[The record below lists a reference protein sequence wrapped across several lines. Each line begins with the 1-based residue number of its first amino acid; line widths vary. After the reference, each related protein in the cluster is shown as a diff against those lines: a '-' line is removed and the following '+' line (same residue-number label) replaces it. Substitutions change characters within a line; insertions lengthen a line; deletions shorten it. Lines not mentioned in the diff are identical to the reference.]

1 MISFIKNFFLRNI
14 YLILAGIF
22 LFLASFAINAYLSG
36 NATTGILR
44 NSIES
49 FLQQREND
57 FQKLI
62 RNELKVRRLSDKNY
76 SLGELND
83 LMDKQYGILIYE
95 RNHPFSEHLTFW
107 SDQSSVLPDS
117 FLIKPDGNYF
127 VNLSNG
133 QFEIIK
139 HSYNEMLPYPL
150 TLMALIPIR
159 WQYFISPE
167 NLKPAFVGFPSA
179 DIRVRITTDPT
190 PFPVRNQQG
199 KALFY
204 LVKTDSY
211 HAAKYS
217 IFLLLVVFTGVLLLL
232 VVIHNMA
239 HAIAENYNR
248 WAGIIFLILTLLFI
262 RIITYYFPGIFHF
275 RQYELFDPT
284 IYSSNFILRSLGDLL
299 INALLFCWVV
309 LFVRQEI
316 GEYRIPL
323 FRSFLKTGL
332 LVLAMMTILVT
343 TTFLFADI
351 VQSLVADA
359 RISFNVT
366 NFFSLTI
373 YSFIGFIVL
382 AAMALSYFI
391 FTQILIRMI
400 RDYLEGNT
408 LIISIVAATIG
419 LAILTAHSRTN
430 VVELEIYVLVWLIC
444 YLLLMIRIMVTGLHF
459 KLNIS
464 EIMFWL
470 FIFSSSISVIIIFE
484 NRKIELEQR
493 KSFADR
499 LAEQIDPSSEK
510 LVSMSLIYFEN
521 DLLLRQFDRFRNPVE
536 NHYLKDSL
544 INNNFSAYLSKY
556 DTKIYT
562 YDSSEK
568 PLYNQVSV
576 SYDTL
581 NTIFKLQGKPT
592 TIPNL
597 MYYEKAYDKFSYIYK
612 KVIGGSSGKISGY
625 LFVQAEPRS
634 YKSEGLAPQLTQQRK
649 EYLPEYSPVY
659 SYAIYSNNEL
669 VTYYNNYP
677 FPTQLDDSL
686 VPRKDFVQRK
696 NNGYD
701 ELWHPIS
708 DGKVIVIAKKDNLLI
723 EAITLFS
730 YLFSAFLILVAL
742 FWISSVLIQTRL
754 HWQQLRRYLQLNIR
768 NQIQTTIIFVS
779 LFLFLVIGVST
790 IFFLINRYN
799 RNNQDRLSASLKV
812 VSGEIGS
819 RLVSFANSA
828 NVSNP
833 VKQMPREDLDRIV
846 NNVAEIHN
854 ADINL
859 YDVNGSLIVSSNP
872 FIYTKGMLSEQMNPL
887 AYYYMNRLNSIE
899 FFNQE
904 RMGGIGF
911 QSIYCPI
918 RLEKGASTGYIN
930 IPSFNTEDELNDE
943 ISRFLVT
950 IINLNVF
957 IFLIAGTIAVFL
969 TNRITTSFSLIAE
982 KMQEVN
988 LSKTNEVIVWKK
1000 NDEIGGL
1007 IREYNKMVS
1016 KLVESA
1022 SALAKSER
1030 EGAWREMARQ
1040 VAHEIKNPLTP
1051 MKLSIQ
1057 YLQKANNSDAPNVKE
1072 LTANVA
1078 KTLVEQI
1085 DHLSKIASD
1094 FSQFAHIGNPQN
1106 EVLDLHEMLHSL
1118 ISLYE
1123 TMENV
1128 QLKWE
1133 PVTDKILVFAD
1144 KTQINRLFTNLLQ
1157 NATEACYD
1165 QEVCKIDIREE
1176 IIDEFVLISVNDNG
1190 EGIPDQMRSKI
1201 FIPNFTTKSS
1211 GTGLGLAMSKTIAE
1225 QARGKIWFETSEGMG
1240 TTFFVKI
1247 PLYMETA
1254 EEKPN
1259 FIKYFY
1265 ISVIVCSSQMHPFE
1279 PA

>member
-1 MISFIKNFFLRNI
+1 LILFLKNFLLRNI
-14 YLILAGIF
+14 YLIGTGIF
-22 LFLASFAINAYLSG
+22 LFISAFAINTYLSG
-36 NATTGILR
+36 NSTTRILR

-49 FLQQREND
+49 FLQEREND

-62 RNELKVRRLSDKNY
+62 RNELKIRRLSDKNF
-76 SLGELND
+76 SLTELED

-117 FLIKPDGNYF
+117 ILLKADGNYF
-127 VNLSNG
+127 VTLSNG

-139 HSYNEMLPYPL
+139 RSYPQMVPYPMTVL
-150 TLMALIPIR
+150 ALIPVR
-159 WQYFISPE
+159 RQYFISPE
-167 NLKPAFVGFPSA
+167 NLKPSFVGFPSA
-179 DIRVRITTDPT
+179 ENRVRISAITT
-190 PFPVRNQQG
+190 PFPVKNREGQT
-199 KALFY
+199 LFY
-204 LVKTDSY
+204 LAKTESY
-211 HAAKYS
+211 HAAKFS
-217 IFLLLVVFTGVLLLL
+217 LLLLLVVFTGVLLLL
-232 VVIHNMA
+232 AVIHNMA
-239 HAIAENYNR
+239 HALVEKYGR
-248 WAGIIFLILTLLFI
+248 LPGISFLVLTLLI
-262 RIITYYFPGIFHF
+262 LRIITYYFPGIFHF

-299 INALLFCWVV
+299 INALLACWIVI
-309 LFVRQEI
+309 FIQQEI
-316 GEYRIPL
+316 GEYRIPR
-323 FRSFLKTGL
+323 FRGFSKRGL
-332 LVLAMMTILVT
+332 VVLVTMTILVV
-343 TTFLFADI
+343 TTFLFAAI

-373 YSFIGFIVL
+373 YSFIGFIIL
-382 AAMALSYFI
+382 AALALSYFI
-391 FTQILIRMI
+391 FTQILLRLV
-400 RDYLEGNT
+400 RSYLEGSL
-408 LIISIVAATIG
+408 LIISIVVATIG
-419 LAILTAHSRTN
+419 LGLLTFYSKTPM
-430 VVELEIYVLVWLIC
+430 VELDIYVLIWLLC
-444 YLLLMIRIMVTGLHF
+444 YLWLMIRNMITGLRF
-459 KLNIS
+459 RLNIS

-493 KSFADR
+493 KGLADR
-499 LAEQIDPSSEK
+499 LAAQIDPNSEK
-510 LVSMSLIYFEN
+510 LFNMSLIYFEN
-521 DLLLRQFDRFRNPVE
+521 DFLQLQYDRFHNPVE

-544 INNNFSAYLSKY
+544 INGNFSVYLNKF

-562 YDSSEK
+562 YDSAEK
-568 PLYNQVSV
+568 PLYNQVPV

-581 NTIFKLQGKPT
+581 NTIFKLQGKTT

-612 KVIGGSSGKISGY
+612 RTILSASGRLLGY
-625 LFVQAEPRS
+625 LFVQADPRS

-649 EYLPEYSPVY
+649 EYLPEYSPIY
-659 SYAIYSNNEL
+659 SYAIYSDNAL

-677 FPTQLDDSL
+677 FPTQLNDSML
-686 VPRKDFVQRK
+686 PRKDFVQRK

-701 ELWHPIS
+701 ELWHTLS
-708 DGKVIVIAKKDNLLI
+708 DDKIIVIAKKDNLLI

-742 FWISSVLIQTRL
+742 FWISTVLIQTRL
-754 HWQQLRRYLQLNIR
+754 HWEQLKKFLQLNIR
-768 NQIQTTIIFVS
+768 SQIQTTIIFVS

-799 RNNQDRLSASLKV
+799 RNNQDRLSSSLKII
-812 VSGEIGS
+812 SGEINT
-819 RLVSFANSA
+819 RLNAYATVA

-833 VKQMPREDLDRIV
+833 VKQIPREDLDRII
-846 NNVAEIHN
+846 NTVAEIHN

-859 YDVNGSLIVSSNP
+859 YDLNGFLIVSSNP
-872 FIYTKGMLSEQMNPL
+872 FIYTKGILSDQMNPL
-887 AYYYMNRLNSIE
+887 AFYYMNRLKSIE

-904 RMGGIGF
+904 KMGEISF
-911 QSIYCPI
+911 QSIYCPL
-918 RLEKGASTGYIN
+918 REEKTTGKAYVN
-930 IPSFNTEDELNDE
+930 IPSFNSEYELNDE
-943 ISRFLVT
+943 ISKFLVT

-969 TNRITTSFSLIAE
+969 TNRITSSFSLISE
-982 KMQEVN
+982 KMREVN
-988 LSKTNEVIVWKK
+988 LSRTNEMIEWKK

-1007 IREYNKMVS
+1007 IREYNKMVAQ
-1016 KLVESA
+1016 LGESA

-1057 YLQKANNSDAPNVKE
+1057 YLQKANNSGAPNVKE

-1094 FSQFAHIGNPQN
+1094 FSQFAHIGNPVN
-1106 EVLDLHEMLHSL
+1106 ERVDLHELLSTL
-1118 ISLYE
+1118 TSLYE

-1128 QLKWE
+1128 MFKWV
-1133 PVTDKILVFAD
+1133 PVHSKIFVYAD
-1144 KTQINRLFTNLLQ
+1144 KTQLNRLFTNLLQ
-1157 NATEACYD
+1157 NALEACND
-1165 QEVCKIDIREE
+1165 QQTCTISIYEELKEDYILIR
-1176 IIDEFVLISVNDNG
+1176 IRDNG
-1190 EGIPDQMRSKI
+1190 EGIPEQMRSKI

-1211 GTGLGLAMSKTIAE
+1211 GTGLGLAMSKTIVE
-1225 QARGKIWFETSEGMG
+1225 QAKGNIWFETQEDAG
-1240 TTFFVKI
+1240 TTFFVEL
-1247 PLYMETA
+1247 PLEKEKN
-1254 EEKPN
+1254 EE
-1259 FIKYFY
+1259 
-1265 ISVIVCSSQMHPFE
+1265 
-1279 PA
+1279 

>member
-1 MISFIKNFFLRNI
+1 LISFLKNFLLRNS

-22 LFLASFAINAYLSG
+22 LFIAAFGINAYLSG
-36 NATTGILR
+36 NSTTRILR

-49 FLQQREND
+49 FLQEREND

-62 RNELKVRRLSDKNY
+62 KNELKIRRLSDKNY
-76 SLGELND
+76 SLSELSD
-83 LMDKQYGILIYE
+83 IMDKQYGILIYE

-117 FLIKPDGNYF
+117 ILLKPDGNYF

-139 HSYNEMLPYPL
+139 HSFNQMVPYPL
-150 TLMALIPIR
+150 TVVALIPVR

-179 DIRVRITTDPT
+179 ENRVRITSVPSL
-190 PFPVRNQQG
+190 FPVRNRDGQT
-199 KALFY
+199 LFY
-204 LVKTDSY
+204 LVKTLSY

-217 IFLLLVVFTGVLLLL
+217 LILLLVVFTGVLLFL

-239 HAIAENYNR
+239 HAIVERYNR
-248 WAGIIFLILTLLFI
+248 MAGIIFLVLTLVCL
-262 RIITYYFPGIFHF
+262 RIVTYYFPGIFHF

-299 INALLFCWVV
+299 INALLFCWIV
-309 LFVRQEI
+309 LFIHQEI
-316 GEYRIPL
+316 GTYRIPL
-323 FRSFLKTGL
+323 FRGL
-332 LVLAMMTILVT
+332 TKRSLVIFGTMTILVT
-343 TTFLFADI
+343 TTFLYADI
-351 VQSLVADA
+351 LQGLVADA

-373 YSFIGFIVL
+373 YSIVSFIIL
-382 AAMALSYFI
+382 AALALSYFI
-391 FTQILIRMI
+391 FTQILLRLIRN
-400 RDYLEGNT
+400 YLEGNL
-408 LIISIVAATIG
+408 LIISIIAASVG
-419 LAILTAHSRTN
+419 LGLLTFQSKTRL
-430 VVELEIYVLVWLIC
+430 VELDIYVLVWLLC
-444 YLLLMIRIMVTGLHF
+444 YLWLMIRNLISGLHF
-459 KLNIS
+459 RLNIS

-470 FIFSSSISVIIIFE
+470 FIFSGSISVIIIFE
-484 NRKIELEQR
+484 NKKIELEQR
-493 KSFADR
+493 KRLADR

-521 DLLLRQFDRFRNPVE
+521 DLMQRQFVRFRNPVE

-544 INNNFSAYLSKY
+544 INANFSAYLSKY

-562 YDSSEK
+562 YDSAEK
-568 PLYNQVSV
+568 PLYNQISV

-612 KVIGGSSGKISGY
+612 KTILDRAGRISGY

-634 YKSEGLAPQLTQQRK
+634 YKSEGLAPQLTQQHK

-659 SYAIYSNNEL
+659 SYAIYIDNEL
-669 VTYYNNYP
+669 LTYYNNYP
-677 FPTQLDDSL
+677 FPTELNDSI

-701 ELWHPIS
+701 ELWHTVSYDKI
-708 DGKVIVIAKKDNLLI
+708 IVIAKKDNLVI

-742 FWISSVLIQTRL
+742 FWVSSVLIQTRL
-754 HWQQLRRYLQLNIR
+754 HWQQLKRFLQLNIR
-768 NQIQTTIIFVS
+768 TQIQTTIIFVS

-812 VSGEIGS
+812 ISGEIGT
-819 RLVSFANSA
+819 RLQSYQSVARI
-828 NVSNP
+828 SNP
-833 VKQMPREDLDRIV
+833 VKQMPREDLDKIV
-846 NNVAEIHN
+846 NSVAEIHN

-872 FIYTKGMLSEQMNPL
+872 FIYTKGMLSDQMNPL
-887 AYYYMNRLNSIE
+887 AFYYMNRLNSIE

-904 RMGGIGF
+904 KMGGISF
-911 QSIYCPI
+911 QSIYCPL
-918 RLEKGASTGYIN
+918 RLGKGLSTAYIN

-969 TNRITTSFSLIAE
+969 TNRITTSFSLISE
-982 KMQEVN
+982 KMRQVN
-988 LSKTNEVIVWKK
+988 LSKTNEVIEWKK

-1007 IREYNKMVS
+1007 IREYNKMVA

-1022 SALAKSER
+1022 TALAKSER

-1057 YLQKANNSDAPNVKE
+1057 YLQKANNSGAPNVKE

-1106 EVLDLHEMLHSL
+1106 EVLDLHEMLSSL
-1118 ISLYE
+1118 SSLYQ
-1123 TMENV
+1123 TMEN
-1128 QLKWE
+1128 LEFKWV
-1133 PVTDKILVFAD
+1133 PVREKILVYAD
-1144 KTQINRLFTNLLQ
+1144 KTQLNRLFTNLLQ
-1157 NATEACYD
+1157 NALESGHNQQTCVISLSEELTD
-1165 QEVCKIDIREE
+1165 GHILIR
-1176 IIDEFVLISVNDNG
+1176 ISDNG
-1190 EGIPDQMRSKI
+1190 EGIPEQMRSKI

-1211 GTGLGLAMSKTIAE
+1211 GTGLGLAMSKTIVE
-1225 QARGKIWFETSEGMG
+1225 QAKGRIWFETAEEEG
-1240 TTFFVKI
+1240 TTFFVEL
-1247 PLYMETA
+1247 PVYDETMEPGVHNSAFLTL
-1254 EEKPN
+1254 
-1259 FIKYFY
+1259 
-1265 ISVIVCSSQMHPFE
+1265 
-1279 PA
+1279 

>member
-1 MISFIKNFFLRNI
+1 LISFLRNFLLRNI

-22 LFLASFAINAYLSG
+22 LFIAAFAINAYLSG
-36 NATTGILR
+36 NSTSRILR

-49 FLQQREND
+49 FLQEREND

-62 RNELKVRRLSDKNY
+62 RDELKIRRLSDKNY
-76 SLGELND
+76 SLTELND

-95 RNHPFSEHLTFW
+95 RNHPSSEHLTFW

-117 FLIKPDGNYF
+117 ILLKPDGNYF
-127 VNLSNG
+127 ATLSNG

-139 HSYNEMLPYPL
+139 HSFNQMLPYPL
-150 TLMALIPIR
+150 TVIALIPVR

-167 NLKPAFVGFPSA
+167 NLKPAFVGFSA
-179 DIRVRITTDPT
+179 AENRVRITSSLS
-190 PFPVRNQQG
+190 PFPVKNREGQT
-199 KALFY
+199 LFY
-204 LVKTDSY
+204 LVKTVSY

-217 IFLLLVVFTGVLLLL
+217 LLLLLVVFTGVLLFL

-239 HAIAENYNR
+239 HAIVEKYGR
-248 WAGIIFLILTLLFI
+248 LEGIIFLVVTLVCFRIL
-262 RIITYYFPGIFHF
+262 TYYFPGIFHF

-299 INALLFCWVV
+299 INALLFCWIV
-309 LFVRQEI
+309 LFIRQEVD
-316 GEYRIPL
+316 EYRLPL
-323 FRSFLKTGL
+323 YRGFTRRGLVLLATMTIIVTTSFLS
-332 LVLAMMTILVT
+332 
-343 TTFLFADI
+343 ADI

-366 NFFSLTI
+366 NAFSLTI
-373 YSFIGFIVL
+373 YSVISFIIL
-382 AAMALSYFI
+382 AALALSYFI
-391 FTQILIRMI
+391 FTQILLRLIRV
-400 RDYLEGNT
+400 YLEGNLLT
-408 LIISIVAATIG
+408 VSILVATIG
-419 LAILTAHSRTN
+419 LVLLTFPSKTTL
-430 VVELEIYVLVWLIC
+430 VELDIYVLIWLLC
-444 YLLLMIRIMVTGLHF
+444 YLWLMIRNLTSGLHF
-459 KLNIS
+459 KLNVS

-470 FIFSSSISVIIIFE
+470 FIFSGSISVIIIFE

-493 KSFADR
+493 KRLADR

-521 DLLLRQFDRFRNPVE
+521 DLLQRQFDRFRNPVE

-544 INNNFSAYLSKY
+544 INNNFSAYLRNY

-562 YDSSEK
+562 YDSAEK
-568 PLYNQVSV
+568 PLYNQFPVSF
-576 SYDTL
+576 DTL

-612 KVIGGSSGKISGY
+612 KIILNALGRTSGY

-649 EYLPEYSPVY
+649 EYFPEYSPVY
-659 SYAIYSNNEL
+659 SYAIYSENEL

-677 FPTQLDDSL
+677 FPTQLSDTL
-686 VPRKDFVQRK
+686 IPRKDFEQRK

-701 ELWHPIS
+701 ELWHRIS
-708 DGKVIVIAKKDNLLI
+708 EDKIIVIAKKDNLLI

-742 FWISSVLIQTRL
+742 FWISTVLIRTGL
-754 HWQQLRRYLQLNIR
+754 HWQQLKNFLQLNIR
-768 NQIQTTIIFVS
+768 SQIQTTIIFVS

-812 VSGEIGS
+812 ISGEIAT
-819 RLVSFANSA
+819 RLISFASAA

-833 VKQMPREDLDRIV
+833 VKQIPREDLDKIV
-846 NNVAEIHN
+846 NTVAEIHN

-887 AYYYMNRLNSIE
+887 AFYFMNRLNSIE

-904 RMGGIGF
+904 KMGGISF
-911 QSIYCPI
+911 QSIYCPV
-918 RLEKGASTGYIN
+918 RLGGGSATAFLN
-930 IPSFNTEDELNDE
+930 LPSFNTEDELNDE

-969 TNRITTSFSLIAE
+969 TNRITTSFSLISE

-1007 IREYNKMVS
+1007 IREYNKMVA
-1016 KLVESA
+1016 KLVDSA

-1057 YLQKANNSDAPNVKE
+1057 YLQKANTGGAPNLKE
-1072 LTANVA
+1072 LTSNVA

-1106 EVLDLHEMLHSL
+1106 EVLDLHELLSSL
-1118 ISLYE
+1118 SSLYE

-1128 QLKWE
+1128 LFKWVPE
-1133 PVTDKILVFAD
+1133 RGKLWVFAD
-1144 KTQINRLFTNLLQ
+1144 KTQMNRLFTNLLQ
-1157 NATEACYD
+1157 NALEACHD
-1165 QEVCKIDIREE
+1165 RETCVISLNE
-1176 IIDEFVLISVNDNG
+1176 ELQGAHVLIKISDNG
-1190 EGIPDQMRSKI
+1190 EGIPEQMQSKI

-1211 GTGLGLAMSKTIAE
+1211 GTGLGLAMSKTIVE
-1225 QARGKIWFETSEGMG
+1225 QAKGRIWFETAEGAG
-1240 TTFFVKI
+1240 TVFFVEL
-1247 PLYMETA
+1247 PLYYETPVNVA
-1254 EEKPN
+1254 NVEL
-1259 FIKYFY
+1259 
-1265 ISVIVCSSQMHPFE
+1265 
-1279 PA
+1279 

>member
-1 MISFIKNFFLRNI
+1 LISFLKNFLLRNI
-14 YLILAGIF
+14 YLILTGIF
-22 LFLASFAINAYLSG
+22 LFIAALAVNNYLSSD
-36 NATTGILR
+36 ATTRTLR
-44 NSIES
+44 NDIET
-49 FLQQREND
+49 FLQEREKD
-57 FQKLI
+57 FEKLAA
-62 RNELKVRRLSDKNY
+62 NEFKIRRLSDKNY
-76 SLGELND
+76 SLSELVD
-83 LMDKQYGILIYE
+83 LMDRQYGILIYE
-95 RNHPFSEHLTFW
+95 RNHPFSERLTFW

-117 FLIKPDGNYF
+117 ILLKPDGNYF

-133 QFEIIK
+133 QFEVIK
-139 HSYNEMLPYPL
+139 KTYPQALPYPL
-150 TLMALIPIR
+150 TLLALIPVR

-167 NLKPAFVGFPSA
+167 NLKPTFVGFPSA
-179 DIRVRITTDPT
+179 ESRVHITLSET
-190 PFPVRNQQG
+190 PFPVKDQNG
-199 KALFY
+199 KILFH
-204 LVKTDSY
+204 LVSNPSY

-217 IFLLLVVFTGVLLLL
+217 LILLLVVFIGILLLL

-239 HAIAENYNR
+239 HAISEQYGR
-248 WAGIIFLILTLLFI
+248 LPGILFLVVTLLVL
-262 RIITYYFPGIFHF
+262 RVATYYFPGIFHF

-299 INALLFCWVV
+299 INALLFCWIVIFIQQETGEFRLPVFRNLFLRVGAV
-309 LFVRQEI
+309 L
-316 GEYRIPL
+316 L
-323 FRSFLKTGL
+323 
-332 LVLAMMTILVT
+332 TIAVIVA
-343 TTFLFADI
+343 TTFLYAGI

-373 YSFIGFIVL
+373 YSFVGFIVL
-382 AAMALSYFI
+382 ATLALSYFI
-391 FTQILIRMI
+391 FTRILLRLIRG
-400 RDYLEGNT
+400 YLEGNM
-408 LIISIVAATIG
+408 LIISISAATLG
-419 LAILTAHSRTN
+419 LAILSFQSKTRL
-430 VVELEIYVLVWLIC
+430 VELDIYVLIWLLC
-444 YLLLMIRIMVTGLHF
+444 YLWLMIRNLVSGLRF
-459 KLNIS
+459 RLNIS

-470 FIFSSSISVIIIFE
+470 FIFSGSITVIIIFE
-484 NRKIELEQR
+484 NKKIEIEQR
-493 KSFADR
+493 RSFADR

-521 DLLLRQFDRFRNPVE
+521 DLLQRQFDRFRNPVE

-556 DTKIYT
+556 DTRIYT
-562 YDSSEK
+562 FDSAEK
-568 PLYNQVSV
+568 PLYNQVPV

-581 NTIFKLQGKPT
+581 NTIFKRQGKPT
-592 TIPNL
+592 SIPNL

-612 KVIGGSSGKISGY
+612 KVIQGPGNHLAGY
-625 LFVQAEPRS
+625 LFVLADPRS

-659 SYAIYSNNEL
+659 SYAIYNNNEL

-677 FPTQLDDSL
+677 FPTELNDSL
-686 VPRKDFVQRK
+686 IPKRDFVQRK

-701 ELWHPIS
+701 ELWHTIS
-708 DGKVIVIAKKDNLLI
+708 EDKVIVIAKKDNLII

-742 FWISSVLIQTRL
+742 FWIATVLIQTRL
-754 HWQQLRRYLQLNIR
+754 HWTQVKRFLQLNIR
-768 NQIQTTIIFVS
+768 TQIQSTIIFVS

-812 VSGEIGS
+812 ISGEIAN
-819 RLVSFANSA
+819 RLVSYSSLSNI
-828 NVSNP
+828 SNP
-833 VKQMPREDLDRIV
+833 VKQMPRIDLDRIV

-859 YDVNGSLIVSSNP
+859 YDVNGFLIVSSNP
-872 FIYTKGMLSEQMNPL
+872 FIYNKGMLSDDMNPI
-887 AYYYMNRLNSIE
+887 AYYYMNRLNSVE

-904 RMGGIGF
+904 KMGDITF
-911 QSIYCPI
+911 QSIYCPL
-918 RLEKGASTGYIN
+918 RMGSGPSSAYIN

-969 TNRITTSFSLIAE
+969 TNRITTSFSLISE
-982 KMQEVN
+982 KMQQVN
-988 LSKTNEVIVWKK
+988 LSKTNEQIVWKK

-1007 IREYNKMVS
+1007 IREYNKMVE

-1022 SALAKSER
+1022 AALAKSER

-1057 YLQKANNSDAPNVKE
+1057 YLQKANNSGAPNVKE

-1078 KTLVEQI
+1078 RTLVEQI

-1094 FSQFAHIGNPQN
+1094 FSQFAHIGNPHN
-1106 EVLDLHEMLHSL
+1106 EVLDLHELISSL
-1118 ISLYE
+1118 ASLYE

-1128 QLKWE
+1128 LFTWN
-1133 PVTDKILVFAD
+1133 PVPDRILLYAD
-1144 KTQINRLFTNLLQ
+1144 KTQLNRLFTNLLQ
-1157 NATEACYD
+1157 NALEACRN
-1165 QEVCKIDIREE
+1165 QGSCA
-1176 IIDEFVLISVNDNG
+1176 ISVDETLKDDKIIVKISDNG
-1190 EGIPDQMRSKI
+1190 EGIPEQMRSKI

-1211 GTGLGLAMSKTIAE
+1211 GTGLGLAMCQTIVE
-1225 QARGKIWFETSEGMG
+1225 QAKGRIWFETVEEEG
-1240 TTFFVKI
+1240 TSFYVEL
-1247 PLYMETA
+1247 PLYLE
-1254 EEKPN
+1254 
-1259 FIKYFY
+1259 
-1265 ISVIVCSSQMHPFE
+1265 
-1279 PA
+1279 

>member
-1 MISFIKNFFLRNI
+1 LISFLKNFLLKNI

-22 LFLASFAINAYLSG
+22 LFVAAFAINSYLSG
-36 NATTGILR
+36 NSTTRVLR

-49 FLQQREND
+49 FLQEREND
-57 FQKLI
+57 FQKLMK
-62 RNELKVRRLSDKNY
+62 NELKVRRLSDKNY
-76 SLGELND
+76 SLTELND

-117 FLIKPDGNYF
+117 ILLKPDGNYF
-127 VNLSNG
+127 LNLSNG
-133 QFEIIK
+133 QFEVIK
-139 HSYNEMLPYPL
+139 HSFGQMVPYPL
-150 TLMALIPIR
+150 TVLALIPVR

-167 NLKPAFVGFPSA
+167 NLKPAFVGFSSA
-179 DIRVRITTDPT
+179 ENRVRITANPT
-190 PFPVRNQQG
+190 PFPVRNLEG
-199 KALFY
+199 KTLFY
-204 LVKTDSY
+204 LVKTVSY

-217 IFLLLVVFTGVLLLL
+217 LLLLLVVFTGVLLFL

-239 HAIAENYNR
+239 HAIVENYGR
-248 WAGIIFLILTLLFI
+248 LEGIIFLIVVLFCC
-262 RIITYYFPGIFHF
+262 RVVTYYFPGIFHF

-299 INALLFCWVV
+299 INALLFCWIV
-309 LFVRQEI
+309 LFVRQETDH
-316 GEYRIPL
+316 YRLPY
-323 FRSFLKTGL
+323 FKGFTKRA
-332 LVLAMMTILVT
+332 LVILATMTILVT

-373 YSFIGFIVL
+373 YSVIGFIIL
-382 AAMALSYFI
+382 AALALSYFI
-391 FTQILIRMI
+391 FTQILLRMI
-400 RDYLEGNT
+400 RVYLEGSLLT
-408 LIISIVAATIG
+408 VSILVATIG
-419 LAILTAHSRTN
+419 LMLLTFPSKTTL
-430 VVELEIYVLVWLIC
+430 VELDIYVLIWLLC
-444 YLLLMIRIMVTGLHF
+444 YLWLMIRNMISGLQF
-459 KLNIS
+459 KLNVS

-470 FIFSSSISVIIIFE
+470 FIFSGSISVIIIFE

-499 LAEQIDPSSEK
+499 LAEELDPSSEK

-521 DLLLRQFDRFRNPVE
+521 DLLQRQFDRFRNPVE

-556 DTKIYT
+556 DTKIFT
-562 YDSSEK
+562 YDSAER

-597 MYYEKAYDKFSYIYK
+597 MYYERAYDKFSYIYK
-612 KVIGGSSGKISGY
+612 KTIQNTAGRTLGY

-659 SYAIYSNNEL
+659 SYAIYTDNEL
-669 VTYYNNYP
+669 ISYYNNYP
-677 FPTQLDDSL
+677 FPTQLSDTL
-686 VPRKDFVQRK
+686 MPRRDFEQRK

-701 ELWHPIS
+701 ELWHRIS
-708 DGKVIVIAKKDNLLI
+708 DDKIIVIARKDNLVI

-742 FWISSVLIQTRL
+742 FWISSILIQTRL
-754 HWQQLRRYLQLNIR
+754 HWKQLRNFFQLNIR
-768 NQIQTTIIFVS
+768 TQIQTTIIFVS

-812 VSGEIGS
+812 ISGEIGN
-819 RLVSFANSA
+819 RLNSYASAA

-833 VKQMPREDLDRIV
+833 VKQMPREDLDKIV

-859 YDVNGSLIVSSNP
+859 YDLKGSLIVSSNP
-872 FIYTKGMLSEQMNPL
+872 FIYTKGMLSDQMNPL
-887 AYYYMNRLNSIE
+887 AFYYMNRLNSVE

-904 RMGGIGF
+904 KMGDIGF
-911 QSIYCPI
+911 QSIYCPL
-918 RLEKGASTGYIN
+918 RLEGGSASAFLN
-930 IPSFNTEDELNDE
+930 IPSFNTEDELHDE

-969 TNRITTSFSLIAE
+969 TNRITTSFSLISE

-1007 IREYNKMVS
+1007 IREYNKMVA
-1016 KLVESA
+1016 KLVDSA
-1022 SALAKSER
+1022 AALAKSER

-1057 YLQKANNSDAPNVKE
+1057 YLQKANAGGVANLKE
-1072 LTANVA
+1072 LTSSVA

-1094 FSQFAHIGNPQN
+1094 FSQFAHIGNPRN
-1106 EVLDLHEMLHSL
+1106 EVMDLHELLASL
-1118 ISLYE
+1118 TSLYE
-1123 TMENV
+1123 TMDNV
-1128 QLKWE
+1128 HFKWVPE
-1133 PVTDKILVFAD
+1133 HGRIWVYAD
-1144 KTQINRLFTNLLQ
+1144 KTQMNRLFTNLLQ
-1157 NATEACYD
+1157 NALEACHD
-1165 QEVCKIDIREE
+1165 RETCVISVSEEIREGLL
-1176 IIDEFVLISVNDNG
+1176 LIKISDNG
-1190 EGIPDQMRSKI
+1190 EGIPVQMQSKI

-1211 GTGLGLAMSKTIAE
+1211 GTGLGLAMSKTIVE
-1225 QARGKIWFETSEGMG
+1225 QAKGRIWFETDEGEG
-1240 TTFFVKI
+1240 TTFFVEL
-1247 PLYMETA
+1247 PLYK
-1254 EEKPN
+1254 EKP
-1259 FIKYFY
+1259 
-1265 ISVIVCSSQMHPFE
+1265 E
-1279 PA
+1279 

>member
-1 MISFIKNFFLRNI
+1 LISFLKNFLLRNI
-14 YLILAGIF
+14 YLIGTGIF
-22 LFLASFAINAYLSG
+22 LFIIAFAINAYLGG
-36 NATTGILR
+36 NSTTRILR

-49 FLQQREND
+49 FLQEREND

-62 RNELKVRRLSDKNY
+62 RDELKVRRLSDKNY
-76 SLGELND
+76 SLAELND

-117 FLIKPDGNYF
+117 ILLKPDGNYF
-127 VNLSNG
+127 VKLSNG

-139 HSYNEMLPYPL
+139 HSYNQMQPYPL
-150 TLMALIPIR
+150 TVIALIPVR
-159 WQYFISPE
+159 RQYFISPE
-167 NLKPAFVGFPSA
+167 NLKPEFVGFSSA
-179 DIRVRITTDPT
+179 ENRVRITAAPSA
-190 PFPVRNQQG
+190 FPVRDRDG
-199 KALFY
+199 KTLFY
-204 LVKTDSY
+204 LVKTESY
-211 HAAKYS
+211 HAAKFS
-217 IFLLLVVFTGVLLLL
+217 LLLLLVVFAGVLLLL
-232 VVIHNMA
+232 VVINNMA
-239 HAIAENYNR
+239 HALVERYNR
-248 WAGIIFLILTLLFI
+248 FAGIIFLVLTILCL
-262 RIITYYFPGIFHF
+262 RILTYYFPGIFHF

-299 INALLFCWVV
+299 INALLFCWIVLFIQQETAEYRFPVFREFYRRALVV
-309 LFVRQEI
+309 LI
-316 GEYRIPL
+316 
-323 FRSFLKTGL
+323 T
-332 LVLAMMTILVT
+332 MTILVT

-366 NFFSLTI
+366 NAFSLTI
-373 YSFIGFIVL
+373 YSVISFIVL
-382 AAMALSYFI
+382 AGLALSYFI
-391 FTQILIRMI
+391 FTQILLRLI
-400 RDYLEGNT
+400 RDYLEGNV
-408 LIISIVAATIG
+408 LIISILAATIG
-419 LAILTAHSRTN
+419 LGVLTFDSKTN
-430 VVELEIYVLVWLIC
+430 LVELDIYVLGWLMC
-444 YLLLMIRIMVTGLHF
+444 YLWLMIRSMISGLHF
-459 KLNIS
+459 RLNIS
-464 EIMFWL
+464 VLMFWL
-470 FIFSSSISVIIIFE
+470 FVFSGSISVIIIFE
-484 NRKIELEQR
+484 NRKIELEKR
-493 KSFADR
+493 IDFADR

-510 LVSMSLIYFEN
+510 LVSMSLVYFEN
-521 DLLLRQFDRFRNPVE
+521 DLLQKQFDRFKNPVE

-556 DTKIYT
+556 DTKIYS
-562 YDSSEK
+562 YDSSER
-568 PLYNQVSV
+568 PLYNQFNV

-592 TIPNL
+592 TIPDL

-612 KVIGGSSGKISGY
+612 KVIRDGPNKIMGY

-634 YKSEGLAPQLTQQRK
+634 YKSEGLVPQLTQQHK
-649 EYLPEYSPVY
+649 EFLPEYSPFY
-659 SYAIYSNNEL
+659 SYAIYSENQL
-669 VTYYNNYP
+669 ITYYNNYP
-677 FPTQLDDSL
+677 FPTELNDSL
-686 VPRKDFVQRK
+686 IPKKDFVQRK

-701 ELWHPIS
+701 ELWHTVS
-708 DGKVIVIAKKDNLLI
+708 DDKIIVIAKKDNLLI

-742 FWISSVLIQTRL
+742 FWVSSVLIQTRL
-754 HWQQLRRYLQLNIR
+754 HWQQLKKFLELNIR
-768 NQIQTTIIFVS
+768 SQIQTTIIFVS

-812 VSGEIGS
+812 ISGEIGN
-819 RLVSFANSA
+819 RLVSFQSA
-828 NVSNP
+828 TGVSNP
-833 VKQMPREDLDRIV
+833 VKQIPREDLDKII

-854 ADINL
+854 AEINL
-859 YDVNGSLIVSSNP
+859 YNVNGSLIVSSNP
-872 FIYTKGMLSEQMNPL
+872 FIYTKGMLSDQMNPL
-887 AYYYMNRLNSIE
+887 AFYYMNHLNSIE

-904 RMGGIGF
+904 KLGGISF
-911 QSIYCPI
+911 QSIYCPL
-918 RLEKGASTGYIN
+918 RLGTGSSSAYIN

-943 ISRFLVT
+943 ISRFLIT

-969 TNRITTSFSLIAE
+969 TNRITTSFSLISE
-982 KMQEVN
+982 KMRQVN
-988 LSKTNEVIVWKK
+988 LSKTNEAIEWKK

-1007 IREYNKMVS
+1007 IREYNKMVA
-1016 KLVESA
+1016 KLVDSA

-1057 YLQKANNSDAPNVKE
+1057 YLQKANKSEAPNLKE

-1094 FSQFAHIGNPQN
+1094 FSQFAHIGNPKN

-1118 ISLYE
+1118 TSLYE

-1128 QLKWE
+1128 ELTWE
-1133 PVTDKILVFAD
+1133 PVPEKILIFAD

-1157 NATEACYD
+1157 NATEACHD
-1165 QEVCKIDIREE
+1165 MEICRIQITEE
-1176 IIDEFVLISVNDNG
+1176 IIEDKVLIRVRDNG
-1190 EGIPDQMRSKI
+1190 EGIPEQMQSKI

-1211 GTGLGLAMSKTIAE
+1211 GTGLGLAMSKTIVE
-1225 QARGKIWFETSEGMG
+1225 QAKGTIWFETIEDEG
-1240 TTFFVKI
+1240 TTFYVAL
-1247 PLYMETA
+1247 PLYSDSE
-1254 EEKPN
+1254 
-1259 FIKYFY
+1259 
-1265 ISVIVCSSQMHPFE
+1265 ISVVNVE
-1279 PA
+1279 G

>member
-1 MISFIKNFFLRNI
+1 MISFLKNFLLRNI

-22 LFLASFAINAYLSG
+22 LFVAAFGINAYLSG
-36 NATTGILR
+36 NSTTRILR
-44 NSIES
+44 NAIES
-49 FLQQREND
+49 FLQEREND

-62 RNELKVRRLSDKNY
+62 RDELKIRTLSDKNY
-76 SLGELND
+76 SLNELND

-95 RNHPFSEHLTFW
+95 RNHPFSERLTFW

-117 FLIKPDGNYF
+117 MLLKPDGNYF
-127 VNLSNG
+127 VTLSNG

-139 HSYNEMLPYPL
+139 HSFKQMLPYPL
-150 TLMALIPIR
+150 TVMALIPVR

-167 NLKPAFVGFPSA
+167 NLKPAFVGFSSA
-179 DIRVRITTDPT
+179 ENRVRISASPS
-190 PFPVRNQQG
+190 PFPVRSREGQT
-199 KALFY
+199 LFY
-204 LVKTDSY
+204 LIKTQSY

-217 IFLLLVVFTGVLLLL
+217 LLLLLVVFMGVLLLL

-239 HAIAENYNR
+239 HALVEEYGR
-248 WAGIIFLILTLLFI
+248 LEGIIFLVVTLLCF

-299 INALLFCWVV
+299 INALLFCWIV

-316 GEYRIPL
+316 GEYSLPL
-323 FRSFLKTGL
+323 FKGFTRRS
-332 LVLAMMTILVT
+332 LVILGTMTLVVT
-343 TTFLFADI
+343 TSFLFADI

-373 YSFIGFIVL
+373 YSFIGFIIL
-382 AAMALSYFI
+382 AALALSYFLFI
-391 FTQILIRMI
+391 QILLRLIRV
-400 RDYLEGNT
+400 YLEGNM
-408 LIISIVAATIG
+408 LIISIVVATIG
-419 LAILTAHSRTN
+419 LVLLTFPSKTAL
-430 VVELEIYVLVWLIC
+430 VELDIYVLIWLLC
-444 YLLLMIRIMVTGLHF
+444 YLWLMIRNLTTGLHF
-459 KLNIS
+459 KLNVS

-470 FIFSSSISVIIIFE
+470 FIFSGSISVIIIFE
-484 NRKIELEQR
+484 NRKRELETR

-499 LAEQIDPSSEK
+499 LAEQNNPSSEK

-521 DLLLRQFDRFRNPVE
+521 DLMQRQFDRFRNPVE

-544 INNNFSAYLSKY
+544 INSNFSGYLSRY

-562 YDSSEK
+562 YDSSER
-568 PLYNQVSV
+568 PLYNQFSV

-581 NTIFKLQGKPT
+581 NTIFKLQGKAT

-612 KVIGGSSGKISGY
+612 KAIVNTSGKISGY
-625 LFVQAEPRS
+625 LFVQADPRS

-659 SYAIYSNNEL
+659 SYAIYNDNEL

-677 FPTQLDDSL
+677 FPTQLNDSL
-686 VPRKDFVQRK
+686 IPRREFVQRK

-701 ELWHPIS
+701 ELWHRIS
-708 DGKVIVIAKKDNLLI
+708 DDKVIVIAKKDNLLI

-742 FWISSVLIQTRL
+742 FWISTVLIQTRL
-754 HWQQLRRYLQLNIR
+754 HWQQLKNFLQLNIR
-768 NQIQTTIIFVS
+768 SQIQMTIIFVS

-812 VSGEIGS
+812 ISGEIS
-819 RLVSFANSA
+819 NRLISFASA
-828 NVSNP
+828 THLSNP
-833 VKQMPREDLDRIV
+833 VKQMPREDLDKIV

-872 FIYTKGMLSEQMNPL
+872 FIYTKGMLSDQMNPL
-887 AYYYMNRLNSIE
+887 AFYYMNRLNSIE

-904 RMGGIGF
+904 RMGDIGF
-911 QSIYCPI
+911 QSIYSPV
-918 RLEKGASTGYIN
+918 RLGLGPSIAFLN
-930 IPSFNTEDELNDE
+930 IPSFNTEYELNDE

-969 TNRITTSFSLIAE
+969 TNRITTSFTLISE

-1007 IREYNKMVS
+1007 IREYNKMVA
-1016 KLVESA
+1016 KLVDGA
-1022 SALAKSER
+1022 AALAKSER

-1057 YLQKANNSDAPNVKE
+1057 YLQKANAGGAPHLKE
-1072 LTANVA
+1072 LTSSVA

-1094 FSQFAHIGNPQN
+1094 FSQFAHIGNPRN
-1106 EVLDLHEMLHSL
+1106 EVVDLHQLLSSL
-1118 ISLYE
+1118 TSLYE

-1128 QLKWE
+1128 MFKWVPE
-1133 PVTDKILVFAD
+1133 RGKICVFAD
-1144 KTQINRLFTNLLQ
+1144 KTQMNRLFTNLLQ
-1157 NATEACYD
+1157 NALEACHD
-1165 QEVCKIDIREE
+1165 RETCVISLNE
-1176 IIDEFVLISVNDNG
+1176 ELKDGYVLIRISDNG
-1190 EGIPDQMRSKI
+1190 EGIPEQMQSKI

-1211 GTGLGLAMSKTIAE
+1211 GTGLGLAMSKTIVE
-1225 QARGKIWFETSEGMG
+1225 QVKGKIWFETAENVG
-1240 TTFFVKI
+1240 TTFFVEL
-1247 PLYMETA
+1247 PLYEEAMAETVSHLHI
-1254 EEKPN
+1254 PTL
-1259 FIKYFY
+1259 
-1265 ISVIVCSSQMHPFE
+1265 
-1279 PA
+1279 

>member
-1 MISFIKNFFLRNI
+1 MILFLKNFLLRNI
-14 YLILAGIF
+14 YLILTGIF
-22 LFLASFAINAYLSG
+22 LFIAAYGINTYLSG
-36 NATTGILR
+36 NSTTRILR

-49 FLQQREND
+49 FLQEREND

-76 SLGELND
+76 SLAELND
-83 LMDKQYGILIYE
+83 LMDKQYGVLIYE

-117 FLIKPDGNYF
+117 FLLKPDGNYF
-127 VNLSNG
+127 ANLSNG
-133 QFEIIK
+133 QYEIIK

-150 TLMALIPIR
+150 TVLALIPIR
-159 WQYFISPE
+159 WQYFISTE

-179 DIRVRITTDPT
+179 ENRVRITSNPT
-190 PFPVRNQQG
+190 LFPVRDREGQN
-199 KALFY
+199 LFY
-204 LVKTDSY
+204 LIKTESY
-211 HAAKYS
+211 HPAKYS
-217 IFLLLVVFTGVLLLL
+217 LFLLLVVFTGVLLLM
-232 VVIHNMA
+232 VIIHNLA

-248 WAGIIFLILTLLFI
+248 LAGIIFLVLTILCF

-284 IYSSNFILRSLGDLL
+284 IYSTNFILRSLGDLL
-299 INALLFCWVV
+299 INALLFCWIVI
-309 LFVRQEI
+309 FIQQEI
-316 GEYRIPL
+316 GEYRFPV
-323 FRSFLKTGL
+323 FRVFSKRA
-332 LVLAMMTILVT
+332 LVIIATMTVLVT

-373 YSFIGFIVL
+373 FSFVGFIIL
-382 AAMALSYFI
+382 AALALSYFI
-391 FTQILIRMI
+391 FTQVILRLIRG
-400 RDYLEGNT
+400 YLEGNL
-408 LIISIVAATIG
+408 LIISITVATIG
-419 LAILTAHSRTN
+419 LADITMHSKTQL
-430 VVELEIYVLVWLIC
+430 VELDIYVLLWLLC
-444 YLLLMIRIMVTGLHF
+444 YLWLMIRNMITGLRF
-459 KLNIS
+459 RLNIS

-470 FIFSSSISVIIIFE
+470 FIFSGSISVIIIFE
-484 NRKIELEQR
+484 NKKRELIERKVVAE
-493 KSFADR
+493 R
-499 LAEQIDPSSEK
+499 LAEQTDPSNERM
-510 LVSMSLIYFEN
+510 LSMSLIYFEN
-521 DLLLRQFDRFRNPVE
+521 DLMERQFDRFRNPVE

-544 INNNFSAYLSKY
+544 INSNFSGYLSKY

-562 YDSSEK
+562 YDSAEK
-568 PLYNQVSV
+568 PLYNQVSA

-581 NTIFKLQGKPT
+581 NTIFKLQGKPAS
-592 TIPNL
+592 IPNL
-597 MYYEKAYDKFSYIYK
+597 KYYEKAYNKFSYIYK
-612 KVIGGSSGKISGY
+612 KEIKDNAGKMTGY

-659 SYAIYSNNEL
+659 SYAIYNDNEL

-677 FPTQLDDSL
+677 FPTELDDSL
-686 VPRKDFVQRK
+686 IPRRDFEQRK

-701 ELWHPIS
+701 ELWHLVS
-708 DGKVIVIAKKDNLLI
+708 DGKIIVIAKKDNFLI

-730 YLFSAFLILVAL
+730 WLFCAFLILVAL
-742 FWISSVLIQTRL
+742 FWVSAVLIQTRL
-754 HWQQLRRYLQLNIR
+754 HWQQLKSFLQFNIR
-768 NQIQTTIIFVS
+768 TQIQTTIIFVS

-812 VSGEIGS
+812 ITGEIAT
-819 RLVSFANSA
+819 RLTSFQSAA

-833 VKQMPREDLDRIV
+833 VKQMPRGDLDIII

-859 YDVNGSLIVSSNP
+859 YDINGSLIVSSNP
-872 FIYTKGMLSEQMNPL
+872 FIYTKGMLSDQMNPV
-887 AYYYMNRLNSIE
+887 AYYYMNRLSSIE

-904 RMGGIGF
+904 KMGGISF
-911 QSIYCPI
+911 QSIYCPL
-918 RLEKGASTGYIN
+918 RLGKSASTAYIN

-969 TNRITTSFSLIAE
+969 TNRITTSFSLISE
-982 KMQEVN
+982 KMRQVN
-988 LSKTNEVIVWKK
+988 LSKTNELIEWKK

-1007 IREYNKMVS
+1007 IREYNKMVA

-1030 EGAWREMARQ
+1030 ESAWREMARQ

-1057 YLQKANNSDAPNVKE
+1057 YLQKANTSDAPNVKE
-1072 LTANVA
+1072 LTASVA

-1106 EVLDLHEMLHSL
+1106 EVLDLHEMLSSL
-1118 ISLYE
+1118 TSLYK

-1128 QLKWE
+1128 LFKWV
-1133 PVTDKILVFAD
+1133 PVHEKVFVYAD
-1144 KTQINRLFTNLLQ
+1144 KTQLNRLFTNLLQ
-1157 NATEACYD
+1157 NALEACHN
-1165 QEVCKIDIREE
+1165 QHTCVISLSEE
-1176 IIDEFVLISVNDNG
+1176 MIEGNILVRISDNG
-1190 EGIPDQMRSKI
+1190 EGIPEQMRSKI

-1211 GTGLGLAMSKTIAE
+1211 GTGLGLAMSKTIVE
-1225 QARGKIWFETSEGMG
+1225 QAKGRIWFETAENGG
-1240 TTFFVKI
+1240 TTFFVEL
-1247 PLYMETA
+1247 PVHEEATA
-1254 EEKPN
+1254 LVT
-1259 FIKYFY
+1259 
-1265 ISVIVCSSQMHPFE
+1265 S
-1279 PA
+1279 